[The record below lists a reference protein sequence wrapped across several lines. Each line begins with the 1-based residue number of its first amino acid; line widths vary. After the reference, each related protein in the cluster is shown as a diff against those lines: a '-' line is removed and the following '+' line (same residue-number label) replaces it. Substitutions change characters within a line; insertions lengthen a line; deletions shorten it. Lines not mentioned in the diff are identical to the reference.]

1 MKKIIFLV
9 IVIATSCNSNRTKSV
24 SVNNPNGEYPV
35 PHSKIEHQAQ
45 LRTDS
50 LTAVLSLSEEQKT
63 QVYAMILKGRE
74 AEVACKP
81 LKAVNQQTYVTK
93 KKEVITECYNQIK
106 TVLSQDQQKELEAYL
121 PTLKCFKDFW

>member
-9 IVIATSCNSNRTKSV
+9 LVIATSCNSNPTKNSLANSPTV
-24 SVNNPNGEYPV
+24 DYSV

-50 LTAVLSLSEEQKT
+50 LTAVLTLSEEQKI
-63 QVYAMILKGRE
+63 QVYGMILKGRE

-81 LKAVNQQTYVTK
+81 LKGVSQQAYVTK
-93 KKEVITECYNQIK
+93 KKEVITQCYNQIK
-106 TVLSQDQQKELEAYL
+106 TVLSQEQQKELEAYL